1 MLIIGAYR
9 FINHVGA
16 ISTRSILPAEPRF
29 FGRTGVPMSHSSY
42 SHPHERHDDHAAR
55 HGRRRAHSAAAVSQ
69 HVSRAH
75 ATVGDYT
82 LVHGGRQ
89 VRIGPVAFW
98 IVVGTLVIMGVWSI
112 GTGTYF
118 AFRQDVL
125 SGLISRHARMQIAY
139 EDRIAELRGEVD
151 RITSR
156 QLLDQDQFERR
167 LNALVK
173 QQKLLERRTSALA
186 DDGLIT
192 GSLPRGKRDK
202 DARLS
207 VPGLRP
213 SFYLEA
219 DEKQSGIGGTLVR
232 VSHSLDRV
240 AEQQTRLVDGM
251 EHRFSGEAQRM
262 YGVLSD
268 LGVKP
273 GRPPAEGG
281 PFIPLKRPHS
291 NASDFEKQLYRVSLA
306 RAKITQYK
314 YTLRSVPVRKP
325 LAGQLDVTSPFG
337 ARPDPFLG
345 TPAFHPGLDLA
356 GEIGTKVHATAD
368 GTVER
373 AGWDGGYGNLVEINN
388 GHDIITRFGHL
399 SKILVKAG
407 QHVHRGEVVGL
418 MGSTGRSTGP
428 HLHYEVRVD
437 GKAVNPEKFLHAG
450 VRLGS
455 L

>member
-1 MLIIGAYR
+1 M
-9 FINHVGA
+9 
-16 ISTRSILPAEPRF
+16 
-29 FGRTGVPMSHSSY
+29 SY
-42 SHPHERHDDHAAR
+42 SSHLYPKDRSGEHAAH
-55 HGRRRAHSAAAVSQ
+55 HGRHRTRSAAAVSQ

-82 LVHGGRQ
+82 LAHGGRQ
-89 VRIGPVAFW
+89 VRVGPVAFW
-98 IVVGTLVIMGVWSI
+98 VVVGTLVIMAVWSV

-156 QLLDQDQFERR
+156 QLLDQEQFQSR
-167 LNALVK
+167 LDALLK
-173 QQKLLERRTSALA
+173 RQKLLERRTSALA
-186 DDGLIT
+186 DDNLTT
-192 GSLPRGKRDK
+192 GSLPRDK
-202 DARLS
+202 DARLR
-207 VPGLRP
+207 PPALRP
-213 SFYLEA
+213 SLYFETA
-219 DEKQSGIGGTLVR
+219 ENQPGVGGKLAR
-232 VSHSLDRV
+232 VSHSLDRI
-240 AEQQTRLVDGM
+240 AQQQTTLLDGM
-251 EHRFSGEAQRM
+251 EQRFDNKARRM
-262 YGVLSD
+262 HSVLST

-273 GRPPAEGG
+273 GPPPAEGG
-281 PFIPLKRPHS
+281 PYIPLKRPRAG
-291 NASDFEKQLYRVSLA
+291 ASTFDKKLYRVSVA
-306 RAKITQYK
+306 RAQIEHYAH
-314 YTLRSVPVRKP
+314 TLRAVPVRKP
-325 LAGQLDVTSPFG
+325 LAGTLDVTSGFG
-337 ARPDPFLG
+337 PRPDPFLG

-356 GEIGTKVHATAD
+356 GHIGKRVHATAD
-368 GTVER
+368 GKVER
-373 AGWDGGYGNLVEINN
+373 AGWDGGYGNLVEIDN
-388 GHDIITRFGHL
+388 GHGIVTRFGHL

-407 QHVHRGEVVGL
+407 QRVHRGQVVGL